1 MEAVLKS
8 DVFFFITSTAVIVL
22 SVVLLVAL
30 YYLIKILR
38 DVKEISRTVKKESE
52 LIVAD
57 VDAVRR
63 NIKKKGKQVSAFIRR
78 AASPESKRKAKH
90 KKH

>member
-8 DVFFFITSTAVIVL
+8 EVFFFITSTAVVVL

-38 DVKEISRTVKKESE
+38 DVKDISHTVKRESE
-52 LIVAD
+52 LISSD

-63 NIKKKGKQVSAFIRR
+63 SIKKKSKQVGAFISR
-78 AASPESKRKAKH
+78 AALSHLKRKAKH